1 LFRKIVNTFGARA
14 LSAVIN
20 LLIAIIL
27 SQYLGPGG
35 KGIQSLIITT
45 ITFILVFANLV
56 GGATLVYLV
65 PRHTSS
71 LLMLPSYLWT
81 ILIALLSYFLLN
93 IFPVVD
99 PAFIIHIC
107 VLSVL
112 NSFASINTSMLI
124 GKEKINE
131 SNVIAITQPVIL
143 IISLFIFFACN
154 NDPQIRHYIYSLYI
168 SFTASVIVSFYYYYK
183 HFGRIKIHGFK
194 AYRPI
199 VFEMV
204 RYGVLNQVAHIT
216 QMLSFRLSYYVLD
229 YYHGESAVGVYS
241 NGISLAE
248 SIWLISKSISMV
260 QYARISNITERTE
273 AARLTTR
280 LIKFSLA
287 ASLVLLIPLM
297 LLPASFY
304 TFIFGEGFEE
314 TRMVVWAL
322 SFGVLVYNFSILT
335 GHYFSGTGRYH
346 VNAIS
351 SSIGLVASVILYF
364 TFIPKFGV
372 AGAGWATSL
381 SYLVTTIILMILFNR
396 ENKSWYKDLI
406 PSRGDLKQLKAEI
419 RAMMPNGKK
428 L

>member
-1 LFRKIVNTFGARA
+1 M
-14 LSAVIN
+14 
-20 LLIAIIL
+20 
-27 SQYLGPGG
+27 
-35 KGIQSLIITT
+35 
-45 ITFILVFANLV
+45 
-56 GGATLVYLV
+56 YLV

-81 ILIALLSYFLLN
+81 ILIALLSYVLLK

-99 PAFIIHIC
+99 PDFVIHIC

-131 SNVIAITQPVIL
+131 SNIISLAQPVFL
-143 IISLFIFFACN
+143 IISLFIFFFGS
-154 NDPQIRHYIYSLYI
+154 NDPQIKHYIYSLYI
-168 SFTASVIVSFYYYYK
+168 SFTASVLVSFYYYFK
-183 HFGRIKIHGFK
+183 NFGRIKIYGFK
-194 AYRPI
+194 AYRSI

-229 YYHGESAVGVYS
+229 HYHGESAVGVYS

-260 QYARISNITERTE
+260 QYARISNITERPE

-314 TRMVVWAL
+314 TRMVVWTLA
-322 SFGVLVYNFSILT
+322 FGVMVYNFSILT

-346 VNAIS
+346 INAIS
-351 SSIGLVASVILYF
+351 SSIGLIASIILYF

-372 AGAGWATSL
+372 AGAGWATSI
-381 SYLVTTIILMILFNR
+381 SYLVTTIILMTLFNR

-419 RAMMPNGKK
+419 RDMMPNGKK